1 MAAEGFRTIRSGEI
15 FMITNMITTEREDL
29 FDVSITIAIGIDVS
43 GKCDRERIENAFEQ
57 SIKAHE
63 ILNTKVF
70 IDEEGRAGYC
80 DNGVMNN
87 RIMFTDKDIIT
98 IIKEQEKI
106 RFKIENGEFLRA
118 FVIETLESGN
128 SFKLLFLMH
137 HLGGDGKS
145 LVYYI
150 ETFMSALAGLDIE
163 FTPMRLISSQDIKFG
178 KLPAFYKVWL
188 NGKNR
193 KWGKNGKIFS
203 FEDLQKSHDLY
214 WGKNESEVDIKTYDT
229 AQLFKMK
236 EKCKEGG
243 YHLTAYF
250 ITDYLKEHD
259 GVQDV
264 GLAVDA
270 RSDNNRAMGNQAT
283 GISVKMKYDKSK
295 SFDANAL
302 KVQKELNRKLN
313 NPTYKYF
320 VLRFMEYMS
329 PTLVDAINL
338 EHTGYFNSD
347 FSKRM
352 ADTLGYGEKVRDIG
366 ITNLM
371 KLDIPLEYGTYKI
384 ERAIF
389 IPPVISYGRN
399 IVGMVTCGDEL
410 VVARHRLKDMSDG
423 N

>member
-1 MAAEGFRTIRSGEI
+1 
-15 FMITNMITTEREDL
+15 MITTERADL

-43 GKCDRERIENAFEQ
+43 GKCDRKRIENVFEQ

-80 DNGVMNN
+80 DNDVMSN
-87 RIMFTDKDIIT
+87 RIMFTDKDMIT

-106 RFKIENGEFLRA
+106 RFKIENGEFLRV
-118 FVIETLESGN
+118 FVIETLESRNG
-128 SFKLLFLMH
+128 FRLLFLMH

-150 ETFMSALAGLDIE
+150 ETFMSALAGSDIE
-163 FTPMRLISSQDIKFG
+163 YTPMRLISSQDIKAG
-178 KLPAFYKVWL
+178 KLPNFYKVWL

-193 KWGKNGKIFS
+193 KWGKNGRIFS

-214 WGKNESEVDIKTYDT
+214 WGRNESEVDIKIYDT
-229 AQLFKMK
+229 AQLLKMK
-236 EKCKEGG
+236 EKCKQGG

-270 RSDNNRAMGNQAT
+270 RSDNNRSMGNQAT
-283 GISVKMKYDKSK
+283 GISVKMKYDKSG

-302 KVQKELNRKLN
+302 RVQKKINRKLN
-313 NPTYKYF
+313 DPTYKYF
-320 VLRFMEYMS
+320 VLRFMEYIS

-338 EHTGYFNSD
+338 EHTGYFKSGV
-347 FSKRM
+347 SKRM
-352 ADTLGYGEKVRDIG
+352 ADTLGYGEKTKDMG

-410 VVARHRLKDMSDG
+410 VVTRHRIKDMSDG